1 VANTFINRLRTAWN
15 VFRDRGVVEDPT
27 NSLSNQGRSFSST
40 YAPFRHRMHLG
51 NEQSIVSA
59 VYTRCA
65 IDVSSI
71 KFRHSRVDQNESFLD
86 VIDSGLNKCLSLS
99 SNLDQTH
106 IAFFHDV
113 VVSMFDEGCVAIV
126 PVDTTINIADNNSF
140 DILSLRTGRI
150 VEWYPQAVR
159 ISVYND
165 LSGKNED
172 IILPKEKVGIVENPF
187 YSIMNQPNSTLQRL
201 IRKLNLLDVVDEQS
215 SSGKLDIIIQLPYT
229 IRNEARQKQAEE
241 RRTAIETQLKDTKYG
256 IAYADAT
263 EKITQLN
270 RPAENNLLNQ
280 VEYLTRMLYSQLG
293 MSEKIL
299 DGSATEEEFL
309 NYYVRT
315 IDPISV
321 AIANEMKRK
330 FLTQTA
336 ISQGQSILAFRNMFN
351 LVTAAKLAELADK
364 LTRNEIL
371 TGNEFRG
378 LVGYRPKDDPRAN
391 ELKNKNLSTPPE
403 SVPVME
409 DSMSNKGE
417 Q

>member
-1 VANTFINRLRTAWN
+1 
-15 VFRDRGVVEDPT
+15 
-27 NSLSNQGRSFSST
+27 
-40 YAPFRHRMHLG
+40 MHLG